1 MKTEEEWA
9 CEDYEVV
16 CARCGKKLMA
26 SAARIEEG
34 DEWECPPCNDLYDAI
49 DFLESRHV
57 HINTRDENGVSR
69 RLAPDTIKA
78 LAAAVR
84 AFEQTKQSTG
94 DPDA

>member
-1 MKTEEEWA
+1 MEPEDEWA
-9 CEDYEVV
+9 CPDYEVT

-26 SAARIEEG
+26 SAARVEEG

-69 RLAPDTIKA
+69 RLAPDTIIA
-78 LAAAVR
+78 LAAVVR
-84 AFEQTKQSTG
+84 AYEKTKLPTG
-94 DPDA
+94 NQ